1 MIFLTVGTYP
11 LQFDRLVE
19 GVDTAVGDGRIKE
32 EVFAQIGACNYRPK
46 HIDYAE
52 MLVKSE
58 FDDYFIKAGSIVG
71 HAGMGTISMALEE
84 GKPILVMAR
93 MSRHKEHVND
103 HQVSTAE
110 MFEKLGHVLVAHAVS
125 ELPQKIDELK
135 NFVPTQR
142 EATPQR
148 VADRI
153 AEFLNKTFRRKDSL
167 S

>member
-19 GVDTAVGDGRIKE
+19 GADIAARDGLIE
-32 EVFAQIGACNYRPK
+32 EEIFAQIGACNYRPK

-58 FDDYFIKAGSIVG
+58 YDDYFKRANSIVG
-71 HAGMGTISMALEE
+71 HAGMGTMAMEE
-84 GKPILVMAR
+84 GKPLLVMAR
-93 MSRHKEHVND
+93 MSKYKEHVND

-110 MFEKLGHVLVAHAVS
+110 MFEKLGHVLVAHTVI
-125 ELPQKIDELK
+125 ELPQKLKELK
-135 NFVPTQR
+135 TFIPARR
-142 EATPQR
+142 EATPQL

-153 AEFLNKTFRRKDSL
+153 AEILRDVFH
-167 S
+167 